1 MRVRARVRVRVRV
14 TPNLNSTGAAGLMRG
29 AAMRVLWI
37 APQGCVYYPVY
48 EAVQS
53 CRPRELTRELRRE
66 LHSRLGRQVV
76 IGLGLGSRAN
86 LALSSSIVT

>member
-1 MRVRARVRVRVRV
+1 
-14 TPNLNSTGAAGLMRG
+14 MRG

-53 CRPRELTRELRRE
+53 CRLRELRRE

-76 IGLGLGSRAN
+76 IGLGLGSRPN
-86 LALSSSIVT
+86 LALSSSTSNLVLTYPT